1 MAAETQVRGTLM
13 GQHVSVVGAV
23 DFVTGRAALD
33 SGSLVFMKERTALVG
48 VAADA
53 LFILEPAQARSCRG
67 GMLVMAGGAF
77 EDSFL
82 QPMAFIHFELSADVL
97 VAGEADF

>member
-13 GQHVSVVGAV
+13 GQHVPVVGAV
-23 DFVTGRAALD
+23 DLVAGGASLDAGGFVFVQERA
-33 SGSLVFMKERTALVG
+33 ALVG
-48 VAADA
+48 VAANA
-53 LFILEPAQARSCRG
+53 LLILEPAQARSCRG
-67 GMLVMAGGAF
+67 SMLVMAGGAF